1 MSYTFLNIQDV
12 FNTEVA
18 ILNTLRPIEGNS
30 VKDENC
36 FKISLTK
43 NYKELNPSK
52 VWAPG
57 LVTEFQKVF
66 HLRLHVNLI

>member
-52 VWAPG
+52 V
-57 LVTEFQKVF
+57 
-66 HLRLHVNLI
+66 